1 MITYFV
7 HATSMHNE
15 DGIRSGWDD
24 APLSTQGIVQAR
36 ALASVVVGRNFD
48 RVYTSDLER
57 AAHTA
62 SLAFPT
68 TPLRRDRRLRE
79 MNYGVLNGAHVDA
92 FPDDEDWCIEHR
104 FDGGECCL
112 DVQARVADF
121 LACEYRAGDDI
132 AIVSHR
138 YPQLALEV
146 LCNGCSWPDAL
157 RRDWRMIGQWQ
168 PGWDYDVC
176 D

>member
-7 HATSMHNE
+7 HATSTHNE
-15 DGIRSGWDD
+15 AGIRSGWDD

-36 ALASVVVGRNFD
+36 ALASVVVGRKFD

-57 AAHTA
+57 AVRTA

-68 TPLRRDRRLRE
+68 MPLRHDPRLRE
-79 MNYGVLNGAHVDA
+79 MNYGALNGAYADA
-92 FPDDEDWCIEHR
+92 FSDEEDWCIEHP

-112 DVQARVADF
+112 DVQARMADF
-121 LACEYRAGDDI
+121 LTSEYQAGEHI

-146 LCNGCSWPDAL
+146 LCTGCSWQDAL
-157 RRDWRMIGQWQ
+157 RHDWRLIGQWQ
-168 PGWDYDVC
+168 PGWDYEVC